1 MGFFHLK
8 LCLREIFKS
17 KFRIRT
23 EESIIHVKIEYDV
36 KLTSQM
42 IASGSL
48 LVCMIDFINL

>member
-1 MGFFHLK
+1 MGFHLK

-23 EESIIHVKIEYDV
+23 EESIIHVKTEYNV
-36 KLTSQM
+36 KLTSQL

-48 LVCMIDFINL
+48 LVCMIDFTHF